1 MTTNRAS
8 EEDLMSDTSV
18 RTAASFRARRL
29 GEGLCLAALLAGCA
43 HAGPSSTE
51 SPAPRQEGMAQG
63 ATASQI
69 SQSPNEPIE
78 QQLQARSPGVVIGH
92 APDGSLTV
100 RIRGG
105 SSSVSGNNAPLYIL
119 DGVPFSPSTDG
130 GLSGLNPY
138 DIQSIRVLKD
148 ATDITMYGVRGA
160 NGVIVIK
167 TKHARQ

>member
-1 MTTNRAS
+1 
-8 EEDLMSDTSV
+8 MSDMSV
-18 RTAASFRARRL
+18 RTAASLRSHRL
-29 GEGLCLAALLAGCA
+29 GGGGLCLAALLAGCS
-43 HAGPSSTE
+43 HAGPRVPE
-51 SPAPRQEGMAQG
+51 SPAPARQEGTTQE
-63 ATASQI
+63 ATASEI
-69 SQSPNEPIE
+69 RNSPNQPIE
-78 QQLQARSPGVVIGH
+78 QQLQGRSPGVVIGH

-138 DIQSIRVLKD
+138 DIQSIKVLKD

>member
-1 MTTNRAS
+1 M
-8 EEDLMSDTSV
+8 
-18 RTAASFRARRL
+18 
-29 GEGLCLAALLAGCA
+29 AALLAGCA
-43 HAGPSSTE
+43 HAGPPSPESSA
-51 SPAPRQEGMAQG
+51 PARQEGAAQG
-63 ATASQI
+63 ATAEQI
-69 SQSPNEPIE
+69 RQSPNEPIE

-105 SSSVSGNNAPLYIL
+105 SSSLSGNNSPLYVV